1 MGFRVFT
8 GLIVGLLFK
17 YMQDLLGPMS
27 LVFGFNPVLAIVLPI
42 AINAVVGAVLMK
54 RAG

>member
-27 LVFGFNPVLAIVLPI
+27 LVFGFNPVLAILVPI
-42 AINAVVGAVLMK
+42 AISAAAGIVLMR